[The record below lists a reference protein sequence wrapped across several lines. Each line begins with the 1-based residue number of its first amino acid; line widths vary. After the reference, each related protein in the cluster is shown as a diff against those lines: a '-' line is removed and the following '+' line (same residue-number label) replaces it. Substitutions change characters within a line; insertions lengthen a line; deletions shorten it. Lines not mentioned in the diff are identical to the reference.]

1 MSIKSS
7 PSKKQKSNQV
17 NQLSLPY
24 LYLPLNPNMISRRHK
39 RSARSPPKPTSS
51 TRTSSPKQSPQ
62 QTTTIPAIKIKRKPG
77 RPRKIKIQNTT
88 LDPSTTYKPRNN
100 QPAPNN
106 PTKTVTPTTMSATRV
121 APMSHEQ
128 LLAQIGTRTTY
139 QHNTSSTPS
148 TASSSSSNFQPSIQ
162 PVTASNVA
170 IRQLKGNPIFPNK
183 LKQAVLN
190 RGGIQIVISS
200 RKWQSIRQDLGLP
213 KTSSS
218 K

>member
-1 MSIKSS
+1 
-7 PSKKQKSNQV
+7 
-17 NQLSLPY
+17 
-24 LYLPLNPNMISRRHK
+24 MISRRHK

-88 LDPSTTYKPRNN
+88 LDPSNTYKPGSN
-100 QPAPNN
+100 QPAPNLYQ
-106 PTKTVTPTTMSATRV
+106 TPTTSATRV

-170 IRQLKGNPIFPNK
+170 IRQLKGKPIFPNK